1 MTTDYRGRTDVSPK
15 PSLADRQH
23 ALESAFK
30 LFNQL
35 SEELTG
41 SYQQLQTQV
50 LELSQELAA
59 ARSERMV
66 QLAEK
71 ERLADRLERLLE
83 TLPAAVIV
91 LDGEERIR
99 EFNPAAEQLLGRLE
113 ELDHWPDVVR
123 HRALTSAVSGN
134 ELKLRN
140 GHLLTLS
147 SSRLEQ
153 VPGRILVLLD
163 VTETRRLQERLNRR
177 ERLAAMGEMSAQLAH
192 QMRTPLSTA
201 LLYVSH
207 LAGEDLQP
215 QKRRQFT
222 AKLRNRLQ
230 HMERQIHDILM
241 FARGADAG
249 EARLSLS
256 ALLKRFAGSIE
267 QELQA
272 SQVRLSIDDR
282 SRGRAD
288 MIGREDALQ
297 GLLANLLENA
307 IQQGASEVRIRLRVT
322 SEIELDVADDGKGI
336 PGELHQRI
344 FDPFFTTRSGG
355 TGLGLAVVQ
364 NLVLSHGGEIIVG
377 HSETGGALFHLRFP
391 RALRGAEFNAEIS
404 SDPRAATELRE
415 ATRSL
420 S

>member
-1 MTTDYRGRTDVSPK
+1 VSPK

-41 SYQQLQTQV
+41 SYQQLQEQV

-91 LDGEERIR
+91 LDGQERVR
-99 EFNPAAEQLLGRLE
+99 EFNPAAQRLFGSIN
-113 ELDHWPDVVR
+113 DHDLWSEVMGANV
-123 HRALTSAVSGN
+123 LTGDISGS

-140 GHLLTLS
+140 GRLLTLS

-153 VPGRILVLLD
+153 TPGQILVLLD

-177 ERLAAMGEMSAQLAH
+177 ERLSAMGEMSAQLAH

-207 LAGEDLQP
+207 LASDDLP
-215 QKRRQFT
+215 SQKRHQFT
-222 AKLRNRLQ
+222 AKLRDRLQ
-230 HMERQIHDILM
+230 HMERQIHDILL
-241 FARGADAG
+241 FARGGNAG
-249 EARLSLS
+249 ESRLSLGDLLRGFAVTVEQDMNDANVQLLVDDQS
-256 ALLKRFAGSIE
+256 QAQAIMIGRADALQGVLNNLLENAVE
-267 QELQA
+267 QGA
-272 SQVRLSIDDR
+272 SQVRLS
-282 SRGRAD
+282 
-288 MIGREDALQ
+288 
-297 GLLANLLENA
+297 
-307 IQQGASEVRIRLRVT
+307 LRVG
-322 SEIELDVADDGKGI
+322 SEIELDVADNGQGI
-336 PGELHQRI
+336 PDDLQQRI
-344 FDPFFTTRSGG
+344 FDPFFTTRTTG

-364 NLVLSHGGEIIVG
+364 NLVLNHGGEISCG
-377 HSETGGALFHLRFP
+377 HSDSGGALFHLRFP
-391 RALRGAEFNAEIS
+391 RALRKLDLASGLGSERGPVSKHYDAM
-404 SDPRAATELRE
+404 
-415 ATRSL
+415 RSL

>member
-1 MTTDYRGRTDVSPK
+1 VSPK

-41 SYQQLQTQV
+41 SYQQLQEQV

-99 EFNPAAEQLLGRLE
+99 EFNPAA
-113 ELDHWPDVVR
+113 
-123 HRALTSAVSGN
+123 
-134 ELKLRN
+134 LKLFGSLQEFDPWPEVMRAN
-140 GHLLTLS
+140 VLTGDISGSELRLASGRLLTLS
-147 SSRLEQ
+147 SSQLEQ
-153 VPGRILVLLD
+153 TPGRILVLLD

-177 ERLAAMGEMSAQLAH
+177 ERLSAMGEMSAQLAH

-207 LAGEDLQP
+207 LASDELP
-215 QKRRQFT
+215 PRKRHQFT
-222 AKLRNRLQ
+222 AKLRDRLQ
-230 HMERQIHDILM
+230 HMERQIHDILS

-249 EARLSLS
+249 ESRLSLS
-256 ALLKRFAGSIE
+256 KLLKTFATSVE
-267 QELQA
+267 QELADADVQ
-272 SQVRLSIDDR
+272 LLIDDQ
-282 SRGRAD
+282 SEERAI
-288 MIGREDALQ
+288 MIGRADALQ
-297 GLLANLLENA
+297 GVLNNLLENA
-307 IQQGASEVRIRLRVT
+307 VQQGASQVMLSLHVG
-322 SEIELDVADDGKGI
+322 SEIELDVADNGDGI
-336 PGELHQRI
+336 PDDLQQRI
-344 FDPFFTTRSGG
+344 FDPFFTTRNAG

-364 NLVLSHGGEIIVG
+364 NLVLNHGGEISCG
-377 HSETGGALFHLRFP
+377 HSDNGGALFRLRFP
-391 RALRGAEFNAEIS
+391 LALRKIDLKPVMVGERRCASEYFDAI
-404 SDPRAATELRE
+404 
-415 ATRSL
+415 RSL

>member
-1 MTTDYRGRTDVSPK
+1 MSPK

-41 SYQQLQTQV
+41 SYQQLQQQV
-50 LELSQELAA
+50 LELNQELAA

-91 LDGEERIR
+91 LDGEERVR
-99 EFNPAAEQLLGRLE
+99 EFNPAALKLLGTLNE
-113 ELDHWPDVVR
+113 YDAWPEVVR
-123 HRALTSAVSGN
+123 AIVLTGDISGS

-140 GHLLTLS
+140 GRLLTLS
-147 SSRLEQ
+147 SSQLEQ
-153 VPGRILVLLD
+153 TPGRILVLLD
-163 VTETRRLQERLNRR
+163 VTETRRLQERLNRH
-177 ERLAAMGEMSAQLAH
+177 ERLTAMGEMSAQLAH

-207 LAGEDLQP
+207 LASDDLVP
-215 QKRRQFT
+215 QKRHQFT

-230 HMERQIHDILM
+230 HMERQIHDILL
-241 FARGADAG
+241 FARGGDAG
-249 EARLSLS
+249 ESRLSLGK
-256 ALLKRFAGSIE
+256 LLTAFAASVE
-267 QELQA
+267 QDLADANVQ
-272 SQVRLSIDDR
+272 LLIDDQ
-282 SRGRAD
+282 SQERAI
-288 MIGREDALQ
+288 MIGRPDALQ
-297 GLLANLLENA
+297 GLLNNLLENA
-307 IQQGASEVRIRLRVT
+307 VQQGASEVRLILRVG
-322 SEIELDVADDGKGI
+322 SEIELDVADNGHGI
-336 PGELHQRI
+336 PDDLHHRI
-344 FDPFFTTRSGG
+344 FDPFFTTRNAG

-364 NLVLSHGGEIIVG
+364 NLVLNHGGEITSG
-377 HSETGGALFHLRFP
+377 RSDTGGALFHLRFP
-391 RALRGAEFNAEIS
+391 LALRK
-404 SDPRAATELRE
+404 SDLESGMEGERRSVSEHYDAM
-415 ATRSL
+415 RSL

>member
-1 MTTDYRGRTDVSPK
+1 MSPK
-15 PSLADRQH
+15 TSLADRQH
-23 ALESAFK
+23 ALEAAFN

-41 SYQQLQTQV
+41 SYQQLQSQV

-91 LDGEERIR
+91 LDGEERVR
-99 EFNPAAEQLLGRLE
+99 EYNPAAERLLGKFNP
-113 ELDHWPDVVR
+113 LDQWSEIVR
-123 HRALTSAVSGN
+123 QRALGGVIQGN
-134 ELKLRN
+134 ELKLLN

-153 VPGRILVLLD
+153 APGHILVLVD
-163 VTETRRLQERLNRR
+163 ITETRKLQERLNRR
-177 ERLAAMGEMSAQLAH
+177 ERLTAMGEMSAQLAH
-192 QMRTPLSTA
+192 QMRTPLSSA

-207 LAGEDLQP
+207 LANEDLNP
-215 QKRRQFT
+215 AKRQQFT
-222 AKLRNRLQ
+222 AKLRDRLQ

-241 FARGADAG
+241 FARGEDAG
-249 EARLSLS
+249 ESQILVNC
-256 ALLKRFAGSIE
+256 LLKTFSSTVE
-267 QELQA
+267 QELHH
-272 SQVRLSIDDR
+272 SGVTLEIDDQ
-282 SRGRAD
+282 SQGQAV
-288 MIGREDALQ
+288 MLGREDAML
-297 GLLANLLENA
+297 GLLGNLLENA
-307 IQQGASEVRIRLRVT
+307 IQQGATLIKISLKLGD
-322 SEIELDVADDGKGI
+322 EIELDIADNGLGI
-336 PGELHQRI
+336 DDELLPRI

-364 NLVLSHGGEIIVG
+364 NLVLNHGGEIIAT
-377 HSETGGALFHLRFP
+377 HSVSGGALFQMRFP
-391 RALRGAEFNAEIS
+391 LAADTSEQIS
-404 SDPRAATELRE
+404 PAAFANHQTIPSVELR
-415 ATRSL
+415 RSL

>member
-1 MTTDYRGRTDVSPK
+1 MSPK

-23 ALESAFK
+23 ALEAAFNM
-30 LFNQL
+30 FNQL

-41 SYQQLQTQV
+41 SYQQLQSQV

-99 EFNPAAEQLLGRLE
+99 EFNPAAERLLGNLE
-113 ELDHWPDVVR
+113 AMTSWPEVIR
-123 HRALTSAVSGN
+123 QKALGGVIKGN
-134 ELKLRN
+134 EMKLLS

-153 VPGRILVLLD
+153 APGYILVLVD
-163 VTETRRLQERLNRR
+163 VTETRKLQERLNRR
-177 ERLAAMGEMSAQLAH
+177 ERLTAMGEMSAQLAH
-192 QMRTPLSTA
+192 QMRTPLSSA
-201 LLYVSH
+201 LLYASH
-207 LAGEDLQP
+207 LASDDLNP
-215 QKRRQFT
+215 AKRQQFT
-222 AKLRNRLQ
+222 LKLRDRLQ

-241 FARGADAG
+241 FARGEDAG
-249 EARLSLS
+249 ESRILLSE
-256 ALLKRFAGSIE
+256 LLKRFSSTVE
-267 QELQA
+267 HDLQQ
-272 SQVRLSIDDR
+272 SGVSLVIDDQ
-282 SRGRAD
+282 SQGAAV
-288 MIGREDALQ
+288 MLGREDALL
-297 GLLANLLENA
+297 GMLSNLLENA
-307 IQQGASEVRIRLRVT
+307 IQQGAKIVQIALHVED
-322 SEIELDVADDGKGI
+322 EIEIHLADDGNGI
-336 PGELHQRI
+336 SDELLPRI

-364 NLVLSHGGEIIVG
+364 NLVLNHGGEILAS
-377 HSETGGALFHLRFP
+377 HSILGGALFQIHFP
-391 RALRGAEFNAEIS
+391 LASPAIEPLSPVAFNKEKQTLGVAQI
-404 SDPRAATELRE
+404 
-415 ATRSL
+415 RSL